1 VGGEM
6 QIQNNIL
13 EIQNLTYTYGIN
25 TPFCHTAVDDVS
37 FGIGENEFIG
47 IIGATGSGKSTLIQM
62 LNGLLKP
69 TSGKVLLDGIDI
81 NKDKK
86 TNNAA
91 RFKIG
96 LAMQYPEYQL
106 FEETVF
112 KDISF
117 GPKNMGLNSQE
128 VKERVLEVADA
139 LGLDET
145 VLKKSPFDLSGGQ
158 KRRAAI
164 AGIMAMKPKVLILDE
179 PTAGLDPRGKRN
191 LLNYVKKYKEDN
203 KCTVIFVS
211 HSMEDIAV
219 YCEKILVMS
228 ESKLRN
234 FDTTEE
240 IFRHSDEIQQL
251 GLNVPQIT
259 KVFTELY
266 KRNLVYDN
274 NVFTVNQAVEYI
286 NIILKLKNKE
296 VNN

>member
-1 VGGEM
+1 M
-6 QIQNNIL
+6 KNIL
-13 EIQNLTYTYGIN
+13 EIKNLTYTYGIN

-37 FGIGENEFIG
+37 FDINENEFIG

-69 TSGKVLLDGIDI
+69 TAGRVLLDGVDI

-117 GPKNMGLNSQE
+117 GPKNMGMHSDKI
-128 VKERVLEVADA
+128 KERVYEVADS
-139 LGLDET
+139 LGLDEKI
-145 VLKKSPFDLSGGQ
+145 LKKSPFDLSGGQ
-158 KRRAAI
+158 KRRVAI

-179 PTAGLDPRGKRN
+179 PTAGLDPRGKRH
-191 LLNYVKKYKEDN
+191 LLRYVQKYKADN
-203 KCTVIFVS
+203 NCTVIFVS

-219 YCEKILVMS
+219 YCEKILVMNNS
-228 ESKLRN
+228 RVWD
-234 FDTTEE
+234 FDKTEN
-240 IFRHSDEIQQL
+240 IFRHSEEIKKL

-259 KVFTELY
+259 TVFNELY
-266 KRNLVYDN
+266 KRNLTGDN
-274 NVFTVNQAVEYI
+274 NIFTVDQAYKY
-286 NIILKLKNKE
+286 LNKE
-296 VNN
+296 

>member
-1 VGGEM
+1 M
-6 QIQNNIL
+6 KNTL
-13 EIQNLTYTYGIN
+13 EIKNLTYTYGVN

-37 FGIGENEFIG
+37 FDIGENEFIG

-69 TSGKVLLDGIDI
+69 TSGQVLLDGVDI

-91 RFKIG
+91 RFQIG

-117 GPKNMGLNSQE
+117 GPKNMGLHTDA
-128 VKERVLEVADA
+128 VKDRVNEVADA
-139 LGLDET
+139 LGLDSKL
-145 VLKKSPFDLSGGQ
+145 LKKSPFDLSGGQ
-158 KRRAAI
+158 KRRVAI
-164 AGIMAMKPKVLILDE
+164 AGIMAMKPKILILDE

-191 LLNYVKKYKEDN
+191 LLRYVKKYKEDN

-228 ESKLRN
+228 DSRLWN
-234 FDTTEE
+234 FDTTEK
-240 IFRHSDEIQQL
+240 IFRHSDEIQKL

-259 KVFTELY
+259 KVFTELH
-266 KRNLVYDN
+266 KRNLVHDN
-274 NVFTVNQAVEYI
+274 NVFTVDQAVKYI
-286 NIILKLKNKE
+286 DIIKNLNQKD
-296 VNN
+296 